1 MIACQCI
8 QAQRIREQ
16 LQTANE
22 PFISFSTMQCKLHL
36 KGATIHGE
44 SLTAIAESAPSP
56 KPKVQY
62 CHVHAKKQM
71 IACQCI
77 QAQRIHEQLQTA
89 NEPFISISAMQCNK
103 MHLKGA
109 AIHVTA

>member
-1 MIACQCI
+1 MHGSI
-8 QAQRIREQ
+8 
-16 LQTANE
+16 
-22 PFISFSTMQCKLHL
+22 
-36 KGATIHGE
+36 TIHHTLQE
-44 SLTAIAESAPSP
+44 AIRPNADEH

-77 QAQRIHEQLQTA
+77 QARRIHEQLQTA